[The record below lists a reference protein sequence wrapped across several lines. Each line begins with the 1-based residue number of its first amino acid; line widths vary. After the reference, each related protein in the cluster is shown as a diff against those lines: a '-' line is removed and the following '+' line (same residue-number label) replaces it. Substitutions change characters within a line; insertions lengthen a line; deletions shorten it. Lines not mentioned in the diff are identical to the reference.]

1 MGIRGFTKNSKKS
14 FKAQKSF
21 KWQRMCKAEKKKSL
35 PKESIEIENI
45 HLFSEEKLKNK
56 LKNPKNNIKI
66 SGKKLRRL
74 TKRLNHRLREKSQM
88 ETEIPETKAKTV
100 TLRDVDMA
108 DREEEFNEPV
118 SFSEPDTA
126 STSVTASMPVKS
138 SKKKKRSGKKNK
150 TKPVES
156 NPGKKEQLFDTEDG
170 WEDVEMSEG

>member
-1 MGIRGFTKNSKKS
+1 MYIFICCN
-14 FKAQKSF
+14 
-21 KWQRMCKAEKKKSL
+21 L
-35 PKESIEIENI
+35 LHDN
-45 HLFSEEKLKNK
+45 HLFVSCVVINSAEV
-56 LKNPKNNIKI
+56 
-66 SGKKLRRL
+66 
-74 TKRLNHRLREKSQM
+74 
-88 ETEIPETKAKTV
+88 PETKAKTV

-108 DREEEFNEPV
+108 DREEELNEPV

-126 STSVTASMPVKS
+126 STSVTAAMPVKS